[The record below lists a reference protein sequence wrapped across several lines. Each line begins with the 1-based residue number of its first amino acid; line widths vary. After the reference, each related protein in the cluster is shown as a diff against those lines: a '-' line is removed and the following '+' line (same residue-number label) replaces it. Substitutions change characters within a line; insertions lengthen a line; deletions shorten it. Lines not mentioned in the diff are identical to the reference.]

1 MTTTTTTTTASTASM
16 KRQQRKANPPHAGDL
31 IFVRPATDDRVGQLV
46 ARATNGVY
54 SHVRIR
60 ISADEVV
67 EALPSGIVR
76 RFLQPPL
83 PDATDCA
90 PTGAG
95 LDAARVG
102 TMLVWLV
109 QQVAGDDGYSWWDIA
124 ADALKALLPPALG
137 SRTPFLIQ
145 PSRFDCSALA
155 AVAIVAAGYPL
166 APALIADI
174 ARISPNDLA
183 RALGV
188 LKG

>member
-1 MTTTTTTTTASTASM
+1 MATTTTPTT
-16 KRQQRKANPPHAGDL
+16 KRQQVKLSPRSNHPQAGDL
-31 IFVRPATDDRVGQLV
+31 IFVRPTPDDRVGQFV
-46 ARATNGVY
+46 ARATDGVY

-76 RFLQPPL
+76 RFIHPPL
-83 PDATDCA
+83 PDAADCA

-102 TMLVWLV
+102 TMLVWLI
-109 QQVAGDDGYSWWDIA
+109 QQAADDDGYSWWDIA
-124 ADALKALLPPALG
+124 ADTLKALLPPALG

-166 APALIADI
+166 APALIADT
-174 ARISPNDLA
+174 ARISPNSLA